1 MKRLVAICV
10 LFVAPFAC
18 VAVERASFRGWAIAV
33 DRVSFNFS
41 LECAAGP
48 GGNAVIVEDG
58 RIALPSGWTP
68 VSGKVKLPSMD
79 AAFSLMEIPVARNGE
94 TNAVAF
100 RLSADGVEI
109 AAPDGSRISGTLL
122 WGEDARRVI
131 AVRADEPCAGSCV
144 TSGPCVPDGA
154 DALFDISSDALLA
167 LSGATLECVPSAGRF
182 AFAADGTVSFSARR
196 AFLSRRYGIRSHAPR
211 EGGMFATPPVGWM
224 TWYAVKFAANEQI
237 VLENAKAFKEKFGGY
252 TDEKPVLW
260 VDWEWGHGKMHSFGD
275 EDEDVTAPRASA
287 YPRGMKALADD
298 LSSLGFTPA
307 LWVSVVNDCRTNAFW
322 KARPEWVLGE
332 WDVWCGPVWGDP
344 TAPGFCEEYV
354 PALFAL
360 YENWGYK
367 AFKWDTLPWALAA
380 FTRLREKMHDPS
392 VMPEEAYR
400 RMVAAGRKA
409 VGEKTFLLSCSG
421 ETDACNLAASD
432 LFDAMR
438 IGGDIFTWENFVK
451 QGLDRIL
458 RYQPLHGTHILSD
471 SDNLVLRPEFSTL
484 AQARTRVSIYGL
496 SGLPVTV
503 GDTIASLDAPR
514 IDLLRRIMP
523 VVPVTPASL
532 ARAEIRTDC
541 LVESVAEF
549 ARPWGTWE
557 VRAFSNLDTNEARR
571 VSFSA
576 SGRAVW
582 DFWRDEQLRL
592 DGDGAIKL
600 EVPPCDTRVVR
611 LTPFSA
617 QGATLLSVSRHI
629 TQGGYELASFR
640 SDAHEVSGAVK
651 CPGGETVK
659 VTLLL
664 PGNRGA
670 ITSSHPCKLE
680 GDVLRLELSPAS
692 SETVEWHVAF

>member
-1 MKRLVAICV
+1 MAS
-10 LFVAPFAC
+10 FAC
-18 VAVERASFRGWAIAV
+18 AAVERASFRSWAIAV
-33 DRVSFNFS
+33 DRASLDFS
-41 LECAAGP
+41 LECATAP
-48 GGNAVIVEDG
+48 GGSAVVVEDG
-58 RIALPSGWTP
+58 RIELPPGWMPASGRI
-68 VSGKVKLPSMD
+68 KLPSMD
-79 AAFSLMEIPVARNGE
+79 AASSYMEIPVARNAE
-94 TNAVAF
+94 TNAVSL

-109 AAPDGSRISGTLL
+109 AAPDGSRIAGTLL
-122 WGEDARRVI
+122 WGSDAGRAI
-131 AVRADEPCAGSCV
+131 AVRSDEPCAGSHV
-144 TSGPCVPDGA
+144 TSGPYVPDGA
-154 DALFDISSDALLA
+154 DAVFDIPSDALLA
-167 LSGATLECVPSAGRF
+167 MRGATLKYVPASRRF
-182 AFAADGTVSFSARR
+182 AFAADGTVSFSARS
-196 AFLSRRYGIRSHAPR
+196 AFLSKRYGIRSRAPR
-211 EGGMFATPPVGWM
+211 EGVVFATPPVGWM
-224 TWYAVKFAANEQI
+224 TWYAVKFAANEQM
-237 VLENAKAFKEKFGGY
+237 VLENARAFKEKFGGY

-260 VDWEWGHGKMHSFGD
+260 IDWEWGHGKMHNFGD
-275 EDEDVTAPRASA
+275 ESEDVTSPRASA

-298 LSSLGFTPA
+298 LSSLGFTPG

-354 PALFAL
+354 PDIFAL
-360 YENWGYK
+360 YESWGYK

-438 IGGDIFTWENFVK
+438 IGGDIFTWENFVT
-451 QGLDRIL
+451 QGLERIL

-471 SDNLVLRPEFSTL
+471 SDNLVLRTEFSTL

-514 IDLLRRIMP
+514 IDMLRRIMP

-532 ARAEIRTDC
+532 ARADIRTDG
-541 LVESVAEF
+541 LVESIAEF

-557 VRAFSNLDTNEARR
+557 VRAFSNMDTNEARR

-582 DFWRDEQLRL
+582 DFWRDELL
-592 DGDGAIKL
+592 HPNGDGTFTL

-611 LTPFSA
+611 LSPLSA
-617 QGATLLSVSRHI
+617 HGATLISVSRHI

-664 PGNRGA
+664 PEKRGA
-670 ITSSHPCKLE
+670 ITSSHPCRLE

-692 SETVEWHVAF
+692 SGAVEWHVAF

>member
-33 DRVSFNFS
+33 DRASLDFS
-41 LECAAGP
+41 LESAVAP
-48 GGNAVIVEDG
+48 GGSAVIVEDG
-58 RIALPSGWTP
+58 RIALPTGWIP

-79 AAFSLMEIPVARNGE
+79 AAFSLMEVPVVRNGE

-122 WGEDARRVI
+122 WGADARRVI
-131 AVRADEPCAGSCV
+131 AVRADEPCAGPHV
-144 TSGPCVPDGA
+144 TSGPCVPNGA
-154 DALFDISSDALLA
+154 DAVFDIPSDALIA
-167 LSGATLECVPSAGRF
+167 LRGATLEYVPGAGRF
-182 AFAADGTVSFSARR
+182 TFAADGTVSFSARR
-196 AFLSRRYGIRSHAPR
+196 AFLSKSYGIRSHAPR
-211 EGGMFATPPVGWM
+211 EGGTFATPPVGWM

-237 VLENAKAFKEKFGGY
+237 ILENAKAFKEKFGGY
-252 TDEKPVLW
+252 TEEKPVLW
-260 VDWEWGHGKMHSFGD
+260 VDWEWGHGKMHNSGE

-307 LWVSVVNDCRTNAFW
+307 LWVSVANDCRTNAFW
-322 KARPEWVLGE
+322 KAHPEWVLGE

-354 PALFAL
+354 PGLFAL
-360 YENWGYK
+360 YESWGYR

-380 FTRLREKMHDPS
+380 FARLREKMHDPS

-409 VGEKTFLLSCSG
+409 VGEKTFLMSCSG
-421 ETDACNLAASD
+421 ETDSCNLAASD

-451 QGLDRIL
+451 RGVDRIL

-496 SGLPVTV
+496 SGLPVTI

-514 IDLLRRIMP
+514 IDMLRRIMP
-523 VVPVTPASL
+523 VVPVMPASL
-532 ARAEIRTDC
+532 ARAEIRTDG

-549 ARPWGTWE
+549 ARPWGAWE
-557 VRAFSNLDTNEARR
+557 VRAFSNMDTNEARR

-576 SGRAVW
+576 PGRAAW
-582 DFWRDEQLRL
+582 DFWRDELL
-592 DGDGAIKL
+592 HPDGDGVFTL

-611 LTPFSA
+611 LTPVSV

-629 TQGGYELASFR
+629 TQGGYELESFR
-640 SDAHEVSGAVK
+640 SDAHEASGAVK

-659 VTLLL
+659 VSLLL
-664 PGNRGA
+664 PEKRGS
-670 ITSSHPCKLE
+670 ITSSHPFKLE

-692 SETVEWHVAF
+692 SETVEWRVVF